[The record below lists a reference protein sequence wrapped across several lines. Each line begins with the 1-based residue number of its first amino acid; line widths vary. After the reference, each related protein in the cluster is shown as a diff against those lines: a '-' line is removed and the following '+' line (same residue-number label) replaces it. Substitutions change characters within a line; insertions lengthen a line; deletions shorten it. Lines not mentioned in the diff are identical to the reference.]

1 MGVCLFCMN
10 TLPLVAT
17 NITATSHEK
26 CSVIEC
32 LVWSLVD
39 DVKWNFRWSHTVVY
53 GAGSFI
59 TLGYIRFNSLFRTT

>member
-17 NITATSHEK
+17 NITETSHEK
-26 CSVIEC
+26 MLCGRQC

-53 GAGSFI
+53 GAGRFI
-59 TLGYIRFNSLFRTT
+59 TLHPFNGLFRTI